1 MAQFTAAVGV
11 LLGIAMFLAILGG
24 VVWLF
29 SLLLSI
35 VIVHPQQERVILY
48 WGKFQEV
55 LTQPGLYFRSIWGR
69 AISTVSLKRQTLE
82 LPRTTVADGN
92 GNPIVIAA
100 VVTYRTVDSKKVAL
114 DIEDAHGF
122 VKTQA
127 MAVLK
132 QVASKYP
139 YEAPSGHS
147 LKAEAQTIGAEMVTL
162 LQSKVEP
169 CGTEVLAFELSDLS
183 YAPEIAQSMLVRQQA
198 QALVG
203 ARKIIVEGAVEIVY
217 EAIQQLQAK
226 GLGFEPAEQSRL
238 VSNLLTVICGE
249 SKVQPTYPIHSGQD
263 SQPQSNDKMYA
274 LLEQISRNTTPKG

>member
-1 MAQFTAAVGV
+1 MVFMEAVIGFFTFIALFGAGIYAVS
-11 LLGIAMFLAILGG
+11 M
-24 VVWLF
+24 LF
-29 SLLLSI
+29 SL
-35 VIVHPQQERVILY
+35 VIVHPQEEKVIIY
-48 WGKFQEV
+48 WGRFTEL
-55 LTQPGLYFRSIWGR
+55 LTEPGLYFRNIWGR
-69 AISTVSLKRQTLE
+69 QVRPVSIRRQTLE

-100 VVTYRTVDSKKVAL
+100 VVTYRYVDSKKVAL

-147 LKAEAQTIGAEMVTL
+147 LKAEAQIIGAEMVTL
-162 LQSKVEP
+162 LQSKVDP
-169 CGTEVLAFELSDLS
+169 CGTQVLAFELSDLS

-198 QALVG
+198 QALVD
-203 ARKIIVEGAVEIVY
+203 ARKIVVEGAVEIVY

-226 GLGFEPAEQSRL
+226 GLGLEHNEQSRL

-249 SKVQPTYPIHSGQD
+249 AKVQPTYPIHSGQD
-263 SQPQSNDKMYA
+263 SKPVSDERMVG

>member
-1 MAQFTAAVGV
+1 MGLLSVFFGLVIFAAVLGLV
-11 LLGIAMFLAILGG
+11 IWLL
-24 VVWLF
+24 
-29 SLLLSI
+29 SLLLSM
-35 VIVHPQQERVILY
+35 VIVHPQEEKVIIY
-48 WGKFQEV
+48 WGRFQEL
-55 LTQPGLYFRSIWGR
+55 LTKPGLYFRTIWGR
-69 AISTVSLKRQTLE
+69 QIRTVSIKRQTLE

-100 VVTYRTVDSKKVAL
+100 VVTYRNVDSKKVAL

-139 YEAPSGHS
+139 YEASSGHS

-162 LQSKVEP
+162 LQSKVDA

-226 GLGFEPAEQSRL
+226 GLGLEHAEQSRL

-263 SQPQSNDKMYA
+263 NKPQPDEKMYG

>member
-1 MAQFTAAVGV
+1 
-11 LLGIAMFLAILGG
+11 MFVAFLGG
-24 VVWLF
+24 MVWLL
-29 SLLLSI
+29 SLLLSM
-35 VIVHPQQERVILY
+35 VIVHPQEEKVVLY
-48 WGKFQEV
+48 WGKFHE
-55 LTQPGLYFRSIWGR
+55 LLRAPGLYFRTIWGR
-69 AISTVSLKRQTLE
+69 QVRSVSIKRQTLD

-100 VVTYRTVDSKKVAL
+100 VLTYRYVDSTKVAL

-147 LKAEAQTIGAEMVTL
+147 LKAEAQIIGAEMVAL
-162 LQSKVEP
+162 LQTKVDP
-169 CGTEVLAFELSDLS
+169 CGTQVLAFELSDLS

-198 QALVG
+198 QALVD
-203 ARKIIVEGAVEIVY
+203 ARKIVVEGAVEIVY

-226 GLGFEPAEQSRL
+226 GLGLEHSEQSRL

-249 SKVQPTYPIHSGQD
+249 AKVQPTYPIHSGQD
-263 SQPQSNDKMYA
+263 AKPQADEKLHA

>member
-1 MAQFTAAVGV
+1 MNALVQLFIGAITLITMLAFFAGV
-11 LLGIAMFLAILGG
+11 IY
-24 VVWLF
+24 
-29 SLLLSI
+29 SLSMLLSL
-35 VIVHPQQERVILY
+35 VIVHPQEEKVVLY
-48 WGKFQEV
+48 WGKFTEL
-55 LTQPGLYFRSIWGR
+55 LTQPGLYFRNIWGR
-69 AISTVSLKRQTLE
+69 QIRTVSIKRQTLE
-82 LPRTTVADGN
+82 LHRTTVADGN

-100 VVTYRTVDSKKVAL
+100 VVTYRHVDSKKVAL

-139 YEAPSGHS
+139 YESPDGHS
-147 LKAEAQTIGAEMVTL
+147 LKAEAQIIGAEMVRS
-162 LQSKVEP
+162 LQAKVDP

-198 QALVG
+198 QALVD
-203 ARKIIVEGAVEIVY
+203 ARKIVVEGAVEIVY

-226 GLGFEPAEQSRL
+226 GLGLEHSEQSRM

-249 SKVQPTYPIHSGQD
+249 AKVQPTYPIHSAQE
-263 SQPQSNDKMYA
+263 SKPQTDERLYA
-274 LLEQISRNTTPKG
+274 LMEQISKNTTPKS